1 MSLRQDLRHGG
12 RIGRAEFV
20 RSVRRYSRD
29 ARRLLGLALALLFF
43 GGTLLSML
51 PVFYL
56 LGGRVRS
63 VASIPYFEP
72 AATLLPVGLVLLAT
86 LRTMER
92 LGSADAEDLL
102 LTTVHPRAVVVGL
115 ITAEVSRLLLWFGVP
130 LAALV
135 TAFALG
141 LGSPGLLLTGGV
153 VVLPLVCCAAVWGY
167 AAGIGGLRVLRRL
180 PTLRRLL
187 KVGGVLALVGLV
199 VLSQIAARYL
209 VEGDVSVE
217 ALLSV
222 LSFAP
227 LVEYLS
233 LAFLGTPVSAA
244 ITPGAVALLGV
255 WVLLTPVG
263 LVAAERQ
270 ATALWFT
277 DDPAREAATAEQSA
291 ARGSTGGFS
300 PPRPFA
306 STKAGRIAWGY
317 LVRGV
322 RQPQEFSHLLMLVF
336 FAGPLGGTFFTD
348 ASRDQLP
355 LLVAGAGVL
364 AGVYLSGATFGLNPL
379 GDDRP
384 QFPLVLLTETAPWTF
399 LRGRV
404 LAGLAV
410 GLPFSALIPLLS
422 VAAGTRPLQGVTFA
436 LVGTGLG
443 LLAALFALGLG
454 CAYPIYEERELWGT
468 ETVAPSVLVMMG
480 YSLVVIFGTL
490 IGLVIVWY
498 GLAGDLSPT
507 GLLAVGLGVYLL
519 LTVGVPVLSYRYS
532 CRRYRRYVLD

>member
-1 MSLRQDLRHGG
+1 
-12 RIGRAEFV
+12 
-20 RSVRRYSRD
+20 
-29 ARRLLGLALALLFF
+29 
-43 GGTLLSML
+43 
-51 PVFYL
+51 
-56 LGGRVRS
+56 
-63 VASIPYFEP
+63 
-72 AATLLPVGLVLLAT
+72 
-86 LRTMER
+86 
-92 LGSADAEDLL
+92 
-102 LTTVHPRAVVVGL
+102 
-115 ITAEVSRLLLWFGVP
+115 
-130 LAALV
+130 
-135 TAFALG
+135 
-141 LGSPGLLLTGGV
+141 
-153 VVLPLVCCAAVWGY
+153 
-167 AAGIGGLRVLRRL
+167 
-180 PTLRRLL
+180 
-187 KVGGVLALVGLV
+187 
-199 VLSQIAARYL
+199 
-209 VEGDVSVE
+209 
-217 ALLSV
+217 
-222 LSFAP
+222 
-227 LVEYLS
+227 
-233 LAFLGTPVSAA
+233 
-244 ITPGAVALLGV
+244 
-255 WVLLTPVG
+255 
-263 LVAAERQ
+263 
-270 ATALWFT
+270 
-277 DDPAREAATAEQSA
+277 
-291 ARGSTGGFS
+291 
-300 PPRPFA
+300 
-306 STKAGRIAWGY
+306 
-317 LVRGV
+317 
-322 RQPQEFSHLLMLVF
+322 MLVF